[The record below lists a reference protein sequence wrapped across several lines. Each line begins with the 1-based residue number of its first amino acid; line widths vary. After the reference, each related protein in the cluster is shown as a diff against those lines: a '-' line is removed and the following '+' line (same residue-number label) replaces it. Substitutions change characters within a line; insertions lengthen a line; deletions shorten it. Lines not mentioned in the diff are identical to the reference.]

1 MTERVPLLASATLSV
16 QRDEHERQRQRRR
29 MALVGSLLRVM
40 DGERRPAAVLASA
53 SQERRASAVR
63 AYAERMT
70 QAART
75 ALAAG
80 DTRAAER
87 FIARAEQAAL
97 ILTPDTQATG
107 QTTGR
112 ASRPNTT
119 AAAAEQNNRV
129 MVARTQSELRR
140 RRDAVLQGHP
150 RDGRRRRPLLS
161 AGAWA
166 RSRSRSRPQP
176 RSGS

>member
-1 MTERVPLLASATLSV
+1 MTERIPLLASATLSV
-16 QRDEHERQRQRRR
+16 QRDQHERQHQRRR

-40 DGERRPAAVLASA
+40 DGERRPVAVLASA
-53 SQERRASAVR
+53 SPERRASAVR

-97 ILTPDTQATG
+97 ILTPTTTTG
-107 QTTGR
+107 QRTRR

-119 AAAAEQNNRV
+119 AAAQQSNRV
-129 MVARTQSELRR
+129 MVARAQSELRR

-166 RSRSRSRPQP
+166 RRSRPQP

>member
-1 MTERVPLLASATLSV
+1 MTERIPLLASATTT
-16 QRDEHERQRQRRR
+16 QRPPDEWQRQRRR

-53 SQERRASAVR
+53 SPERRASAVR

-97 ILTPDTQATG
+97 ILTPDTQPTG
-107 QTTGR
+107 QPTRR

-119 AAAAEQNNRV
+119 AAAQQSNRV
-129 MVARTQSELRR
+129 MAARTQSELRR

-166 RSRSRSRPQP
+166 RRSRPQP

>member
-1 MTERVPLLASATLSV
+1 MTERIPLLASATTT
-16 QRDEHERQRQRRR
+16 QRPPDEWQRQRRR

-53 SQERRASAVR
+53 SPERRASAVR

-107 QTTGR
+107 QSTRR

-119 AAAAEQNNRV
+119 AAAQPNRV
-129 MVARTQSELRR
+129 MVARAQSELRR

-166 RSRSRSRPQP
+166 RRSRPQP

>member
-1 MTERVPLLASATLSV
+1 MTERIPLLASANFPV
-16 QRDEHERQRQRRR
+16 QRDQRQRQRRR

-97 ILTPDTQATG
+97 LLTPDSQATG
-107 QTTGR
+107 QPTRR

-119 AAAAEQNNRV
+119 AAAEQSNRV
-129 MVARTQSELRR
+129 MVARAQSELRR

-166 RSRSRSRPQP
+166 RSRSRPQP

>member
-1 MTERVPLLASATLSV
+1 MTERVPLLASGTLPV
-16 QRDEHERQRQRRR
+16 QRDERQRQRQRRR
-29 MALVGSLLRVM
+29 MAVLGSLLRVM

-53 SQERRASAVR
+53 SPERRASAVR
-63 AYAERMT
+63 AYAERMA

-97 ILTPDTQATG
+97 ILTPDTQPTR
-107 QTTGR
+107 R

-119 AAAAEQNNRV
+119 AAAAEQSNRV
-129 MVARTQSELRR
+129 MAARTQSELRR

-166 RSRSRSRPQP
+166 RAESRSRSQSRP